1 MLLRELTQEPLDEK
15 QIWARSGN
23 KVVRKYRC
31 VGGRRHGRIVS
42 KMAQCYAPVNVKARI
57 TLKKT
62 KARLGQKIARK
73 SKMTKRRNPAS
84 RRVQAMNKAASRGIR
99 RAPKRRR

>member
-1 MLLRELTQEPLDEK
+1 MLLRELTQSPLDEK
-15 QIWARSGN
+15 QIWARTGN

-31 VGGRRHGRIVS
+31 VGGKRHGRIVS
-42 KMAQCYAPVNVKARI
+42 KMAQCYAPVNLKARI

-84 RRVQAMNKAASRGIR
+84 RRVQAMNKAASGGRR
-99 RAPKRRR
+99 RARRR

>member
-1 MLLRELTQEPLDEK
+1 MLLRELTQEPLEEK
-15 QIWARSGN
+15 QAWARSGN

-31 VGGRRHGRIVS
+31 SGGKRHGRIVS
-42 KMAQCYAPVNVKARI
+42 KMSQCYAPINLKARI

-62 KARLGQKIARK
+62 KARLGQKIIRK

-84 RRVQAMNKAASRGIR
+84 RRVQAMNRAARSG
-99 RAPKRRR
+99 KR

>member
-1 MLLRELTQEPLDEK
+1 MLLRELTHQPLDEK
-15 QIWARSGN
+15 QAWARSGN

-31 VGGRRHGRIVS
+31 SGGKRHGRIVS
-42 KMAQCYAPVNVKARI
+42 KMSQCYAPINLKARI

-73 SKMTKRRNPAS
+73 TKMTKRRNPAS
-84 RRVQAMNKAASRGIR
+84 RRVQAMNRAAKGGS
-99 RAPKRRR
+99 RRR

>member
-1 MLLRELTQEPLDEK
+1 MLLRELTQNTLCEK
-15 QIWARSGN
+15 QVWARTGN

-31 VGGRRHGRIVS
+31 VGGQRHGRIVS
-42 KMAQCYAPVNVKARI
+42 KMAQCYSPVNIKARI

-84 RRVQAMNKAASRGIR
+84 RRVQSMNKAASRGIR
-99 RAPKRRR
+99 RPTRRR

>member
-1 MLLRELTQEPLDEK
+1 MLLRELTNRLDEK
-15 QIWARSGN
+15 QVWARSGK

-42 KMAQCYAPVNVKARI
+42 KMQACYAAPDIKKRM

-62 KARLGQKIARK
+62 KARVGGRMTRK
-73 SKMTKRRNPAS
+73 AKRTKRINPAS
-84 RRVQAMNKAASRGIR
+84 MRVQRMNRASRR
-99 RAPKRRR
+99 R

>member
-1 MLLRELTQEPLDEK
+1 MLLRELTQSPLDEK
-15 QIWARSGN
+15 QTWARTGN

-31 VGGRRHGRIVS
+31 VGGRRHGRVVS

-62 KARLGQKIARK
+62 KARLGQKIVRK
-73 SKMTKRRNPAS
+73 TKMTKRRNPAS
-84 RRVQAMNKAASRGIR
+84 RRVQAMNKAVRKSM
-99 RAPKRRR
+99 RRR